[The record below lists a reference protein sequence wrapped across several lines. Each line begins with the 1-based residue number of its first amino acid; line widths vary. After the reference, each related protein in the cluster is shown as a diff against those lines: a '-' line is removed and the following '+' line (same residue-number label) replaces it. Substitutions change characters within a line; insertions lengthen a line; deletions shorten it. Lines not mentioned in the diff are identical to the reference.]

1 MTDKIVVLSACASV
15 KEANRIATELV
26 EKKLAACVNLVS
38 GVRSVYRWKNKIE
51 KSQEVL
57 LVIKT
62 SRALFENVRSQIEKV
77 HSYELPEVIAL
88 PVVDG
93 AEPYLEWMDRELV
106 KEHAAQPERA
116 RGACGDPLI
125 ERP

>member
-1 MTDKIVVLSACASV
+1 MTDKIVVLSTCASV

-93 AEPYLEWMDRELV
+93 AEPYLEWVDRELG
-106 KEHAAQPERA
+106 KEHAEQPE
-116 RGACGDPLI
+116 
-125 ERP
+125 

>member
-1 MTDKIVVLSACASV
+1 MTDKIVVLSTCASA
-15 KEANRIATELV
+15 KEANRIASDLV
-26 EKKLAACVNLVS
+26 EKGLAACVNLVS

-62 SRALFENVRSQIEKV
+62 NRALFESVRSQIEKL

-93 AEPYLEWMDRELV
+93 AEQYLEWIDRELR
-106 KEHAAQPERA
+106 KEHAGQP
-116 RGACGDPLI
+116 G
-125 ERP
+125 

>member
-15 KEANRIATELV
+15 EEGNRIARELV
-26 EKKLAACVNLVS
+26 EKRLAACVNLVN
-38 GVRSVYRWKNKIE
+38 GVQSVYRWKNGVE
-51 KSQEVL
+51 ESQEVL

-62 SRALFENVRSQIEKV
+62 TRALFENVRGQIEKM

-93 AEPYLEWMDRELV
+93 AEQYLEWIDRELG
-106 KEHAAQPERA
+106 KEPAGQPE
-116 RGACGDPLI
+116 
-125 ERP
+125 

>member
-1 MTDKIVVLSACASV
+1 MTDKIVVLSTCASA
-15 KEANRIATELV
+15 KEANRIASDLV
-26 EKKLAACVNLVS
+26 EKRLAACVNLVS

-51 KSQEVL
+51 KSEEVL

-62 SRALFENVRSQIEKV
+62 SRSLFEGVRSQIEKV

-93 AEPYLEWMDRELV
+93 AEQYLEWMDRELG
-106 KEHAAQPERA
+106 KEHAEQTE
-116 RGACGDPLI
+116 
-125 ERP
+125 